1 MPDYDAI
8 HNPCYFG
15 RGKVH
20 FTAPLRPDG
29 AVNMQAYGGR
39 WGDNWAS
46 VPATPG
52 VLRLP
57 PGRFVGNAR
66 GLTVLPQVERANV
79 SDWDTRDNVIVQ
91 GVEASL
97 TLYGHGAQNLADAL
111 HALRTQVAGSPLTEQ
126 FATSRASV
134 EAGSMI
140 FTRHLVDLAQPFSV
154 TPSWTVWTE
163 GVHWEREAFGVRLL
177 SGFSGP
183 VGSTLAVGYTPEG
196 GADTLEALGSTGIEL
211 GLVYAG
217 VNRATGQPVR
227 LDCYRAQPLLS
238 EGVQAISETA
248 GAVTLKFNLRPVRPS
263 TATRAS
269 WYRVLR
275 GAYPIH

>member
-1 MPDYDAI
+1 MPDYDAL
-8 HNPCYFG
+8 HNPHYFG
-15 RGKVH
+15 RGRVH

-29 AVNMQAYGGR
+29 AVNTQAYGGR

-46 VPATPG
+46 LPATPG

-79 SDWDTRDNVIVQ
+79 SDWDTRDSVIVQ
-91 GVEASL
+91 GVEATL

-140 FTRHLVDLAQPFSV
+140 FTRHLADLEQPFTV
-154 TPSWTVWTE
+154 TPSWTTWTE
-163 GVHWEREAFGVRLL
+163 GVHWEREAFGLRLL
-177 SGFSGP
+177 AGFSGP
-183 VGSTLAVGYTPEG
+183 VGSTLAVSYTPEG
-196 GADTLEALGSTGIEL
+196 GADTLEVLGNTGIEL

-217 VNRATGQPVR
+217 VNRADGAPVR
-227 LDCYRAQPLLS
+227 LDCYRATPLL
-238 EGVQAISETA
+238 GDGMQAISEAA
-248 GAVTLKFNLRPVRPS
+248 GTVALKFNLRPVLPAPAGPARWC
-263 TATRAS
+263 RL
-269 WYRVLR
+269 LR
-275 GAYPIH
+275 GAHPIH